1 MLTPNVKPIAH
12 VGSSPHSPLPL
23 PPGSDSVPNLD
34 MVRQG
39 SAWGGHA
46 PSPAVLD
53 GEPT

>member
-23 PPGSDSVPNLD
+23 PQSDSVPNLD
-34 MVRQG
+34 MVSER
-39 SAWGGHA
+39 SAWGGLT